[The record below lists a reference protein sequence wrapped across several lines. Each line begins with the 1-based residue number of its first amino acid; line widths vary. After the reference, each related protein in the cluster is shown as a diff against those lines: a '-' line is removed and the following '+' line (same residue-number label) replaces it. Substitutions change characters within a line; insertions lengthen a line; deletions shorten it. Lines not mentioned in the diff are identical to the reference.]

1 MERTTPLQQS
11 LPTLRRVQ
19 RYLST
24 ARQYRWLLAAIL
36 ALVWGAGLVAA
47 YGEFT
52 STYESTA
59 TVWVLRVSPDLAQM
73 SPDDPNI
80 PIIQTAAS
88 QQAEL
93 LGQLLQTRSFVEDVI
108 SRTSL
113 APGPG
118 KVTDD
123 KLINDVRKHLRVQTL
138 GNNLLS
144 ISFSGRVPR
153 IGPEMVDAAL
163 AVRGERVAQAR
174 IDATSAVSA
183 LYSKDYEVAQSA
195 ALDAQRKLDE
205 FNAAHSGTLTDVDAH
220 LQAQLR
226 LVLDFAQ
233 VRLADLRGRMD
244 RAVLAPALLEI
255 SGQEFQVVDAAR
267 EPTSPSG
274 GTRTAA
280 TLAAVAF
287 AAGLLLATL
296 LVVVGTLF
304 SAQVLGQADV
314 ARLAP
319 VTLFGSVPRAAD
331 GTGADGHDLRAKLA
345 AIAFDAAPRSA
356 PD

>member
-11 LPTLRRVQ
+11 LRTLRRVQ

-255 SGQEFQVVDAAR
+255 SGQEFQVVDAA
-267 EPTSPSG
+267 
-274 GTRTAA
+274 
-280 TLAAVAF
+280 AF

>member
-1 MERTTPLQQS
+1 M
-11 LPTLRRVQ
+11 
-19 RYLST
+19 
-24 ARQYRWLLAAIL
+24 
-36 ALVWGAGLVAA
+36 
-47 YGEFT
+47 
-52 STYESTA
+52 
-59 TVWVLRVSPDLAQM
+59 
-73 SPDDPNI
+73 
-80 PIIQTAAS
+80 
-88 QQAEL
+88 
-93 LGQLLQTRSFVEDVI
+93 
-108 SRTSL
+108 
-113 APGPG
+113 
-118 KVTDD
+118 
-123 KLINDVRKHLRVQTL
+123 RKHLRVQTL

-153 IGPEMVDAAL
+153 VGPEMVDAAL